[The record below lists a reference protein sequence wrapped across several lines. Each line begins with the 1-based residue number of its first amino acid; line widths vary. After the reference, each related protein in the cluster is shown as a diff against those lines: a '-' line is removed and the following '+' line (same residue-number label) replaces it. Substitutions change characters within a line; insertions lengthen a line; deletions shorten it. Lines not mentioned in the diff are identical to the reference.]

1 MAKQNKMTE
10 EELISL
16 IDQHV
21 TDALGYDDAIST
33 QREKAM
39 EYYYGL
45 PFGNEVEGRSQFVS
59 SDVADTIEWIMP
71 SLMRVFALAVGMMG
85 FAFDLRES
93 IAILQFKGETT
104 EQRLERAIE
113 RTDNSF
119 DEIMSHLIRLEEKI
133 DDILLA
139 NNPMDQKSAR

>member
-1 MAKQNKMTE
+1 MSNGNIFQLSKGVS
-10 EELISL
+10 IG
-16 IDQHV
+16 HV
-21 TDALGYDDAIST
+21 ITT
-33 QREKAM
+33 
-39 EYYYGL
+39 
-45 PFGNEVEGRSQFVS
+45 V
-59 SDVADTIEWIMP
+59 
-71 SLMRVFALAVGMMG
+71 ALAVGMMG

-133 DDILLA
+133 DDILLT